1 MLTRISLGDTHH
13 AFPIRI
19 AHEPA
24 VDAGEAFLFDLAGL
38 GGNDL
43 LAGAGAKVEG
53 DDLSRPCAKTLGH
66 IIAGY
71 DEILAGLVVAAD
83 DDMAVGVAC
92 RSEEHTSEL
101 QSLMRISYAVF
112 CLQQKKKIK

>member
-38 GGNDL
+38 GGNEILD
-43 LAGAGAKVEG
+43 GAGAKVEG
-53 DDLSRPCAKTLGH
+53 DDLSRPCAKTMGH
-66 IIAGY
+66 TISGY
-71 DEILAGLVVAAD
+71 AEILACLVVDED
-83 DDMAVGVAC
+83 DDLDVG
-92 RSEEHTSEL
+92 EFGGEL
-101 QSLMRISYAVF
+101 GRERG
-112 CLQQKKKIK
+112 C

>member
-83 DDMAVGVAC
+83 DDMAVGD
-92 RSEEHTSEL
+92 RKSTRLNSSH
-101 QSLMRISYAVF
+101 
-112 CLQQKKKIK
+112 